1 LTCLESLKSILEKG
15 SQEATNL
22 VRKIYLILIENNWR
36 RRIYDALN
44 VLQNS
49 EAVNMDS
56 KTITLPDDKKKLV
69 GLLITK
75 EELFKDLFI
84 KKKLLQEKKLT
95 LHSKGYELG
104 FLKGIVDGRKA
115 LKKNLI
121 RDDTNTLTN
130 VTYLEGSM
138 ITKQAKVSE
147 DSHDIKIVTSVPR
160 LFRIPFYLVSIP

>member
-1 LTCLESLKSILEKG
+1 
-15 SQEATNL
+15 
-22 VRKIYLILIENNWR
+22 
-36 RRIYDALN
+36 
-44 VLQNS
+44 
-49 EAVNMDS
+49 MDS

-160 LFRIPFYLVSIP
+160 LFRIPFYLVSIPQNQKIELEMDMKSKKLKIMGEDELTYYPYYKVLGKKGANNDKLGN